1 MVDFSDA
8 LGLAALPGPA
18 ESAPPGTT
26 ASLGDLSTGG
36 SIDVPLRPP
45 ETAMASPPTPARSS
59 MASANSGIDLNQIL
73 GLLRQQQPSGFMPNF
88 MASLGAG
95 LSSAGQN
102 WNKPAMA
109 AFASGAGAA
118 IQGGQA
124 LQQQQQKDRLALVNL
139 ALHAWQTGDMATY
152 RKALINLRGARAA
165 APAAPPAAPPTSPGA
180 ATPPPEGTAPATSPP
195 SPARATALSAA
206 PPVAL
211 ARTAPPDALAQAR
224 DAIARGAPREAVMA
238 RLREHGI
245 DPIDV

>member
-18 ESAPPGTT
+18 ELAPPGTT
-26 ASLGDLSTGG
+26 VSLGDLSTGG

-45 ETAMASPPTPARSS
+45 ATAVASPPTPARSS
-59 MASANSGIDLNQIL
+59 MASASGGIDLNQIL
-73 GLLRQQQPSGFMPNF
+73 GLLRQPQQPSGFMPNF

-124 LQQQQQKDRLALVNL
+124 LQQHQQKDRLALVNL
-139 ALHAWQTGDMATY
+139 ALHAWQIGDMATY
-152 RKALINLRGARAA
+152 HQALIKLRAA
-165 APAAPPAAPPTSPGA
+165 RVASPAAPPAAPA
-180 ATPPPEGTAPATSPP
+180 ALDAASAPPEGTAPPMSPA
-195 SPARATALSAA
+195 SPARTTSLSAA

-211 ARTAPPDALAQAR
+211 VRTAPPDALAQAR

-245 DPIDV
+245 DPISV